1 MKHALLILIFSCLTI
16 AALAQNQTPS
26 QTRAQTRTGVL
37 SGRVTDH
44 NQKPLS
50 HATVTLKDINKTTMT
65 DAEGRYEIRSVPY
78 GTYSL
83 NVSSIETEAKTQKVK
98 IESASTLINVSVKEG
113 THQEL
118 NQVNVQ
124 GKTEKR
130 KIETSGFSVNVID
143 TKDASLRNLQTN
155 ELLNR
160 TVGVRVRQSGGLG
173 SAATYNLNGMSGRA
187 IGVFIDGIEI
197 STYGSSFNLNNIP
210 PAMIERIEVYKGVL
224 PAHLAGDFLGGGIN
238 VILKKGGLRNNL
250 MASASYGSFNTQQ
263 TDLSGTYRDAKSGFT
278 VRGSGFYSY
287 SDNDYTVRG
296 KFVRNE
302 LPTGQMVETT
312 GKRFNDA
319 YKSYGGRFE
328 LGFTDVK
335 WADNL
340 MLNYNYSD
348 TYDEVQHGQYMSR
361 PYMGRYS
368 KSQAHVIG
376 LDYKKNNLLLK
387 GLTLAFN
394 GVYSDRD
401 QYIQDTVSYR
411 YNWNGQPVIGIRG
424 DPLRSLTG
432 AQQGAPTM
440 NTISRQIATL
450 RASLSYHIA
459 ANHKV
464 VYNHM
469 FYVVDRQDSD
479 ALRTVLEKNYL
490 STSALTKNV
499 AALSYEMEAFDGRLR
514 TNLFGKYYQQKI
526 DRMDPI
532 QQTVNGQPTRVERI
546 TSDNRN
552 TTGYGLATS
561 YAVKPS
567 LVVIASAEK
576 AVRMPGEQEIFG
588 NQADNVVANPSLK
601 PEISDNFNLGIRA
614 GAYQINA
621 HSLAVSAS
629 GFIRNTQDKIV
640 ALSSDRSVSNM
651 ETTNNVNLS
660 GVRSIGFEAELNY
673 VYRKLN
679 LILNMSR
686 FNALLQDKASLFDGR
701 QIPNEPYF
709 TANGNVQYRLDNLLQ
724 KKSILNLYYNFGYV
738 HPFETI
744 WQLKK
749 DEFNITPTQF
759 IQDLGASYRFPNQK
773 MVLSFD
779 AKNIFDKEAYDNF
792 AAQKPGR
799 AFYLKF
805 TYTLNNF

>member
-1 MKHALLILIFSCLTI
+1 MKHCLLLFIFFCLTKI
-16 AALAQNQTPS
+16 ASAQLGN
-26 QTRAQTRTGVL
+26 L
-37 SGRVTDH
+37 SGKVTDH
-44 NQKPLS
+44 NQKPVS
-50 HATVTLKDINKTTMT
+50 GATVELKELNRKTMS
-65 DAEGRYEIRSVPY
+65 DDNGNYEIRSVAY
-78 GTYSL
+78 GSYTL
-83 NVSSIETEAKTQKVK
+83 NISSIVTEFKSMK
-98 IESASTLINVSVKEG
+98 IKIAGSAERINISVKDRS
-113 THQEL
+113 HREL
-118 NQVNVQ
+118 DQVTVQ

-143 TKDASLRNLQTN
+143 TKEASLRNLQTN

-173 SAATYNLNGMSGRA
+173 SSATYNLNGMSGRA

-210 PAMIERIEVYKGVL
+210 PALIERIEVYKGVL

-238 VILKKGGLRNNL
+238 VILKKGGMRNNL
-250 MASASYGSFNTQQ
+250 IASASYGSFNTQQ
-263 TDLSGTYRDAKSGFT
+263 TDLSGTYRDPKTGLT
-278 VRGSGFYSY
+278 LRGSGFYSY
-287 SDNDYTVRG
+287 SDNDYEVRG

-302 LPTGQMVETT
+302 LPNGQMVETR

-319 YKSYGGRFE
+319 YKSYGSRFE
-328 LGFTDVK
+328 LGYTDVK

-340 MLNYNYSD
+340 MLNYNISD

-361 PYMGRYS
+361 PYMGRFS
-368 KSQAHVIG
+368 KSKAQVFG
-376 LDYKKNNLLLK
+376 VDYRKNNLLLE
-387 GLTLAFN
+387 GLNFTFN
-394 GVYSDRD
+394 GVYSDRE

-411 YNWNGQPVIGIRG
+411 YNWNGEKVIGIRG
-424 DPLRSLTG
+424 IPLRTLTG

-450 RASLSYHIA
+450 RGSLSYNIA

-464 VYNHM
+464 VFNHM

-479 ALRTVLEKNYL
+479 ELRTVLERNYL
-490 STSALTKNV
+490 STSDLTKNV
-499 AALSYEMEAFDGRLR
+499 SALSYEMEAFDHRLR
-514 TNLFGKYYQQKI
+514 TNLFAKYYQQKI
-526 DRMDPI
+526 DRMDPV
-532 QQTVNGQPTRVERI
+532 QQVVNGQPTRVERV

-552 TTGYGLATS
+552 TTGYGLAVS
-561 YAVKPS
+561 YSLKPNFV
-567 LVVIASAEK
+567 LIGSAEK

-588 NQADNVVANPSLK
+588 NQSDNVTANPSIK
-601 PEISDNFNLGIRA
+601 PEISDNLNLGFRA
-614 GAYQINA
+614 GAYQFDA
-621 HSLAVSAS
+621 HSISISGS

-640 ALSSDRSVSNM
+640 ALSSDRSVTNM

-673 VYRKLN
+673 IYRKLN
-679 LILNMSR
+679 VVLNMSK
-686 FNALLQDKASLFDGR
+686 FNALLQDKASLFDGK
-701 QIPNEPYF
+701 QIPNEPFF
-709 TANGNVQYRLDNLLQ
+709 TANGNVQYRFNNALQ
-724 KKSILNLYYNFGYV
+724 KKSVLNVFYNFGYV

-744 WQLKK
+744 WQLKR
-749 DEFNITPTQF
+749 DEFNVTPTQF

-805 TYTLNNF
+805 TYNINNF